1 MGKKKSLKTFDKFEI
16 CKVLEKCG
24 VINDNQ
30 VVHNVMYQFDNITNI
45 FENLREGN
53 QMRLNDDVQMVLD
66 IMEGRWG
73 YKFDKP
79 SLFKVIKTDDGEGN
93 RYVKVEWV

>member
-16 CKVLEKCG
+16 CNVLKKCG

-30 VVHNVMYQFDNITNI
+30 TVQNVMYQFDNITNI
-45 FENLREGN
+45 FEHLREGN
-53 QMRLNDDVQMVLD
+53 VMRINDDVQMVLE

-79 SLFKVIKTDDGEGN
+79 SHYKVIKTDDGEGN
-93 RYVKVEWV
+93 RYVKIEWL